1 MFERGVSPPPP
12 LSLHKPRLEITKA
25 IIHDPGNS
33 TVKRKRER
41 VRESRARI
49 SPSRPRDEAVRGW
62 ESRRRFLVL
71 CFSPVHPAAH
81 RLVWMHGQDLDWRR
95 EEIKAW
101 GRGEEGRKGCS
112 GGERERERESPL
124 SNGFTRWVRWWNSPL
139 KWFYWRAWGATTS
152 RREGSKV
159 WPTHPRPEE
168 RKEGCLSPQPPSSLN
183 LAMFLRGNLEN
194 WAKGF
199 RPYPPFAFVLS
210 ITGRGG
216 GLWDCR
222 CHSAIL
228 RMARWIS
235 RVKKGF
241 NSWCKGQ

>member
-1 MFERGVSPPPP
+1 MRISQTIPRFMFQPGPPGCASARLDARPGSGLEERGN
-12 LSLHKPRLEITKA
+12 KGMGER
-25 IIHDPGNS
+25 GG
-33 TVKRKRER
+33 RKE
-41 VRESRARI
+41 
-49 SPSRPRDEAVRGW
+49 GM
-62 ESRRRFLVL
+62 L
-71 CFSPVHPAAH
+71 
-81 RLVWMHGQDLDWRR
+81 WRR
-95 EEIKAW
+95 
-101 GRGEEGRKGCS
+101 
-112 GGERERERESPL
+112 EREREGESPL

-210 ITGRGG
+210 IPRFWGWQGEFREWRKG
-216 GLWDCR
+216 
-222 CHSAIL
+222 SIL
-228 RMARWIS
+228 GA
-235 RVKKGF
+235 KG
-241 NSWCKGQ
+241 NRI

>member
-1 MFERGVSPPPP
+1 MRISQTIPRFMFQPGPPGCASARLDARPGSGLEERGN
-12 LSLHKPRLEITKA
+12 K
-25 IIHDPGNS
+25 GMG
-33 TVKRKRER
+33 KR
-41 VRESRARI
+41 
-49 SPSRPRDEAVRGW
+49 G
-62 ESRRRFLVL
+62 
-71 CFSPVHPAAH
+71 
-81 RLVWMHGQDLDWRR
+81 
-95 EEIKAW
+95 
-101 GRGEEGRKGCS
+101 GRKEGMLWR
-112 GGERERERESPL
+112 RERERESPL

-183 LAMFLRGNLEN
+183 LAMFLCGNLEN

-241 NSWCKGQ
+241 NS